1 MKRVLIPPCTSRS
14 REFIYSRWMDF
25 SLFTS
30 WDTLELWIIFASRQR
45 FSSPPPSIY
54 SITAIWRIA
63 LAENSNLPDRPLLLR
78 VFRMPD
84 RILYFSPLFPSPIS
98 IISIPRKFQVR
109 GFLNSFRI
117 TFFFFFFERTQDKIY
132 PVKNILRL
140 NIYIYKSIKIN
151 AMDNWKFNYT
161 GINRP
166 VSLPFHVGQ
175 MDNELNNCLNTTLL
189 STYSD
194 RTSCTKQ
201 TSHST
206 YNISSNILTP

>member
-1 MKRVLIPPCTSRS
+1 
-14 REFIYSRWMDF
+14 MDF

-30 WDTLELWIIFASRQR
+30 WDTLELWIIFASRPAT
-45 FSSPPPSIY
+45 FFFP
-54 SITAIWRIA
+54 
-63 LAENSNLPDRPLLLR
+63 PLLQFILSPR
-78 VFRMPD
+78 FDELHLP
-84 RILYFSPLFPSPIS
+84 RILIYPTDLFFFACSGCPIEFYIFLPFFPSPIS
-98 IISIPRKFQVR
+98 ITSIPRKLQVR

-117 TFFFFFFERTQDKIY
+117 TFFFFFFERTQDKTY

>member
-1 MKRVLIPPCTSRS
+1 
-14 REFIYSRWMDF
+14 MDF